1 MVSGPSTLY
10 TTRNE
15 SKRPTGRLPGSPSGT
30 DETGQKGINTMM
42 KRNKKSTGKSTGK
55 SLKSNISYVKLPEFK
70 GTVQIEDGEMW
81 LKSGKYDAP
90 SVSVKIDPDET
101 VSDWMRKITLRN
113 VVLTV
118 EENDKGYPELVISG
132 HNDEDDEDDAGDDD
146 DLPF

>member
-1 MVSGPSTLY
+1 
-10 TTRNE
+10 
-15 SKRPTGRLPGSPSGT
+15 
-30 DETGQKGINTMM
+30 MM
-42 KRNKKSTGKSTGK
+42 KRNNKKSTGK
-55 SLKSNISYVKLPEFK
+55 SLKSNMSYVKLPEFE

-132 HNDEDDEDDAGDDD
+132 HNDEDDEDDAGDE
-146 DLPF
+146 

>member
-1 MVSGPSTLY
+1 
-10 TTRNE
+10 
-15 SKRPTGRLPGSPSGT
+15 
-30 DETGQKGINTMM
+30 MM
-42 KRNKKSTGKSTGK
+42 KRNNKKSTGKSR
-55 SLKSNISYVKLPEFK
+55 KSNMSYVKLSEFE

-118 EENDKGYPELVISG
+118 EENDKGFPELVISG
-132 HNDEDDEDDAGDDD
+132 HNDEDEDDAGDE
-146 DLPF
+146 

>member
-1 MVSGPSTLY
+1 M
-10 TTRNE
+10 
-15 SKRPTGRLPGSPSGT
+15 
-30 DETGQKGINTMM
+30 I
-42 KRNKKSTGKSTGK
+42 KRNKKSTGKS
-55 SLKSNISYVKLPEFK
+55 LKSNMSYVKLPEFE

-132 HNDEDDEDDAGDDD
+132 HNDEDDEDDAGDE
-146 DLPF
+146 

>member
-1 MVSGPSTLY
+1 
-10 TTRNE
+10 
-15 SKRPTGRLPGSPSGT
+15 
-30 DETGQKGINTMM
+30 MM
-42 KRNKKSTGKSTGK
+42 KRNNKKSTGK
-55 SLKSNISYVKLPEFK
+55 SLKSNMSYVKLPEFE

-132 HNDEDDEDDAGDDD
+132 HNDEDDEDDAGDERGIYSSAR
-146 DLPF
+146 

>member
-1 MVSGPSTLY
+1 
-10 TTRNE
+10 
-15 SKRPTGRLPGSPSGT
+15 
-30 DETGQKGINTMM
+30 M
-42 KRNKKSTGKSTGK
+42 KRNNKKSTGKSR
-55 SLKSNISYVKLPEFK
+55 KSNMSYVKLPEFE

-118 EENDKGYPELVISG
+118 EENDKGFPELVISG
-132 HNDEDDEDDAGDDD
+132 HNDEDDEDDAGDE
-146 DLPF
+146 

>member
-1 MVSGPSTLY
+1 
-10 TTRNE
+10 
-15 SKRPTGRLPGSPSGT
+15 
-30 DETGQKGINTMM
+30 MM
-42 KRNKKSTGKSTGK
+42 KRNNKKSTGK
-55 SLKSNISYVKLPEFK
+55 SLKSNMSYFKLPEFE

-90 SVSVKIDPDET
+90 SVSVKINPDET

-132 HNDEDDEDDAGDDD
+132 NNDEDDEDDAGDE
-146 DLPF
+146 